1 MECHNIVLLWFP
13 TPNSKTILFIT
24 ISNFFNGVHCT
35 QVYLVAWSKIDN
47 FIKMKH
53 EHLEIRY
60 P

>member
-1 MECHNIVLLWFP
+1 MILNSNKNILL
-13 TPNSKTILFIT
+13 IT
-24 ISNFFNGVHCT
+24 TLVFFYGVHCT
-35 QVYLVAWSKIDN
+35 QVKFVYLAIEAKIDN